1 MKKSNNVATQKNQN
15 HNDSIS
21 NEQQNYSNKE
31 KNTDEEDSEDNKSKL
46 NDEKD
51 ESHKIATQEQ
61 QDNLQKVWC
70 V

>member
-1 MKKSNNVATQKNQN
+1 MKKK
-15 HNDSIS
+15 
-21 NEQQNYSNKE
+21 
-31 KNTDEEDSEDNKSKL
+31 DEEDSEDNKSTL

>member
-1 MKKSNNVATQKNQN
+1 MKKKN
-15 HNDSIS
+15 
-21 NEQQNYSNKE
+21 
-31 KNTDEEDSEDNKSKL
+31 EEDSEDNKSTL

-51 ESHKIATQEQ
+51 ESHNIATQEQ